1 MWERSIKEKVK
12 DQMHGQKVLLGKAL
26 SATQAMAKPLGLGQK
41 GEEEILKTS
50 LYS

>member
-1 MWERSIKEKVK
+1 MV
-12 DQMHGQKVLLGKAL
+12 QVLLRKAQ
-26 SATQAMAKPLGLGQK
+26 SATPAMAKPLGLGQK